1 MYSSTHTN
9 VVFLFR
15 YLPTEIAILINICY
29 QIKGVVDDSFSYF
42 GAGFPN
48 TPPTFLTSCEV
59 HTRFSKTLKYSEKYI

>member
-42 GAGFPN
+42 G
-48 TPPTFLTSCEV
+48 S
-59 HTRFSKTLKYSEKYI
+59 RFS